1 MINKKHYSA
10 LFTLTLLIIPFASLF
25 AQSEE
30 ATNIFENYKQG
41 VVTFVS
47 YGEDKEE
54 IAQGSGFIIGEKIL
68 ATSYGLVC
76 QAREVE
82 GMDFNGK
89 KVKFD
94 GILAVDKNFGI
105 ALVQINRK
113 DPILTLGD
121 SDGAER
127 TNKVYAIGGNEASE
141 ISFSEGEIF
150 NFHEFKSQRLIEA
163 TLTIPDE
170 YDGAPV
176 FDSKGQ
182 VIGMIVYLDVGKN
195 IIVPSKVIKIL
206 PKTSKATKF
215 KDRQKEEYF
224 STVDGADFGAE
235 IFYSMNNTGKAE
247 KFLNKLIELKPDDL
261 RAHLLLA
268 SVYTNQRAYSSAT
281 TTYQKIIELDPSRD
295 DAHFG
300 LGLVTLKMMKWKE
313 AIPPLEKSI
322 QLNKNNTEAYLHI
335 GTAYQELREFDKAV
349 QAYKQYLDS
358 NPRQPWEAFNQLGL
372 CQMETEEFADAANSF
387 NKALEGLKDDI
398 TITYKLAQAYEK
410 AGQVDDA
417 ATTYEKLAQL
427 TPEDA
432 KRYYNMIIMMYNSAK
447 MPDKAAEVARKMV
460 ELNPDDMEALY
471 NLGFMYVQMEK
482 YNEAIEAFGKVIE
495 KNPGMEY
502 AHLQIGYSYTQLKQ
516 YSKAAEAYKKMLEV
530 FPDKEDA
537 WFGLGIA
544 YLQLKKYSEAIEP
557 LRKVIELNPSRGYAY
572 YNLAIA
578 YLNLRDNYS
587 AREVYN
593 QLNKVDPDLAQKLKQ
608 YIK

>member
-1 MINKKHYSA
+1 MINKKYYLA
-10 LFTLTLLIIPFASLF
+10 LPLILLLIPFSSLF
-25 AQSEE
+25 SQSEE

-41 VVTFVS
+41 IVTFVS

-76 QAREVE
+76 QAKDVE
-82 GMDFNGK
+82 GMDFKGK

-113 DPILTLGD
+113 DLVLTLGN

-127 TNKVYAIGGNEASE
+127 TNKIYAVGGNEASE

-150 NFHEFKSQRLIEA
+150 NFHEFKSQRLIET
-163 TLTIPDE
+163 TLSIPDE
-170 YDGAPV
+170 YNGAPV

-182 VIGMIVYLDVGKN
+182 VIGMVIFLDLGKN
-195 IIVPSKVIKIL
+195 IVVPSNVIKML
-206 PKTSKATKF
+206 PRTMPVKKF

-224 STVDGADFGAE
+224 STVDGADFAAE
-235 IFYSMNNTGKAE
+235 VFYSMNNTGKAE
-247 KFLNKLIELKPDDL
+247 KFLNKLIELKPDAL

-268 SVYTNQRAYSSAT
+268 SVYTNQRAYSSAV
-281 TTYQKIIELDPSRD
+281 TTYQKIIELDSTRD
-295 DAHFG
+295 DAYFG
-300 LGLVTLKMMKWKE
+300 LGVVNLKMMKWKE
-313 AIPPLEKSI
+313 AIPPLEKSVE
-322 QLNKNNTEAYLHI
+322 LNKDNTEAYLHI
-335 GTAYQELREFDKAV
+335 GTAHQELRELDKAV
-349 QAYKQYLDS
+349 KAYKQYLDT
-358 NPRQPWEAFNQLGL
+358 NPNQPWDAFNQMGL
-372 CQMETEEFADAANSF
+372 CQMETEEFADAVNSF
-387 NKALEGLKDDI
+387 TKALEGLKDDI
-398 TITYKLAQAYEK
+398 AITYKLAQAYEK
-410 AGQVDDA
+410 AGQIDQSA
-417 ATTYEKLAQL
+417 ATYEKLAQL

-432 KRYYNMIIMMYNSAK
+432 KRYYNMIVMMYNTAK
-447 MPDKAAEVARKMV
+447 MPDKAAEIARKMV

-502 AHLQIGYSYTQLKQ
+502 AHLQIGYCYTQLKQ
-516 YSKAAEAYKKMLEV
+516 YSKAAEAYKKMLET

-593 QLNKVDPDLAQKLKQ
+593 QLNKVDSDLAQKLKK